1 MLSNNIFKT
10 LFVQYH
16 YLYLISQLTI
26 DNQTIMKKVSN
37 ILARKGSIVIAIDGS
52 TTVLDALKLMSEKNI
67 GSVVIIEDGVY
78 AGLLTERDYAR
89 KVILQGKSSL
99 ETQVREIMS
108 TDFPHMIPENS
119 VETCM
124 HVMSENNIRYLPVF
138 KDNQLCGIISISDV
152 VTETIL
158 SHEETIEHLKSYIQS

>member
-1 MLSNNIFKT
+1 
-10 LFVQYH
+10 
-16 YLYLISQLTI
+16 
-26 DNQTIMKKVSN
+26 MKKVSN
-37 ILARKGSIVIAIDGS
+37 ILTRKGSAVIAIDGG
-52 TTVLDALKLMSEKNI
+52 TTVLDALRLMADKNI
-67 GSVVIIEDGVY
+67 GSVVITENNAY

-108 TDFPHMIPENS
+108 TEFPRMIPENT

-124 HVMSENNIRYLPVF
+124 HVMSENNLRYLPVF
-138 KDNQLCGIISISDV
+138 KDGILCGIISISDV

-158 SHEETIEHLKSYIQS
+158 SHEETIEQLKSYIQS

>member
-1 MLSNNIFKT
+1 
-10 LFVQYH
+10 
-16 YLYLISQLTI
+16 
-26 DNQTIMKKVSN
+26 MKKVSN
-37 ILARKGSIVIAIDGS
+37 ILARKGSSVIAIDGS
-52 TTVLDALKLMSEKNI
+52 TTVLEALKLMADKNI
-67 GSVVIIEDGVY
+67 GSVVITENDAY

-108 TDFPHMIPENS
+108 TEFPRMIPENS

-124 HVMSENNIRYLPVF
+124 HVMSENNLRYLPIF
-138 KDNQLCGIISISDV
+138 KDGNMCGIISISDV